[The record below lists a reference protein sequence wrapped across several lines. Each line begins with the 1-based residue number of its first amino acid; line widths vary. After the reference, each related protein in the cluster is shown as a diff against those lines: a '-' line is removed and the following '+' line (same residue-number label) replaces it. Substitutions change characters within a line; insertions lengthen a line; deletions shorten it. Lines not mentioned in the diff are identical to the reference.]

1 MRLFCQVMALSCNNG
16 KKNMITRKLKYNSLL
31 RSATSSTNFFMMKH
45 YETFHLNQKFIF
57 IFTVWELADVE
68 SEKYM

>member
-1 MRLFCQVMALSCNNG
+1 M
-16 KKNMITRKLKYNSLL
+16 T
-31 RSATSSTNFFMMKH
+31 KH

-68 SEKYM
+68 SEKYMQRRIESTAKFAKIMN

>member
-1 MRLFCQVMALSCNNG
+1 
-16 KKNMITRKLKYNSLL
+16 
-31 RSATSSTNFFMMKH
+31 MMKH

-68 SEKYM
+68 AEKYM